1 LAENRSG
8 GVATDALEA
17 FSVAAVDEDFG
28 VDVYAADL
36 GEGLG
41 GRGHEADGAHEL
53 VGALSRGGAEELE
66 VGGGG
71 AVAGGEHGLVVDDV
85 VGALVDAF
93 EAAAVA
99 LEHAHE
105 RLVGPRR
112 HLRDLLAGGLGQSVE
127 LELALLIADVDAVEG
142 QGMSVLMARMA
153 SHARGTFNRRALS
166 ARWTKVT
173 AYSRVAD
180 GAQAESALG
189 APLQRAG
196 ERADERAQDVGAEL
210 AVVAEYGAQVPR
222 KGAHPL
228 ADRDLGQDLVDEV
241 GGDVGH
247 AAPEAGGAEAATSTG
262 ERDHELVAAARAR
275 ELHEAVLEEATAQV
289 LVELTH
295 DEGGEAALFLGAL
308 EEARPVLAD
317 ELVQQRLLG
326 ATALVAVG
334 S

>member
-1 LAENRSG
+1 MAENRSG

-112 HLRDLLAGGLGQSVE
+112 HLRDLLAGGLGQRAE
-127 LELALLIADVDAVEG
+127 LELALLVADVDAVESQRVVVHVEPQRTVG
-142 QGMSVLMARMA
+142 PLDEGD
-153 SHARGTFNRRALS
+153 GTDEGVVDRAQAKRAL
-166 ARWTKVT
+166 
-173 AYSRVAD
+173 
-180 GAQAESALG
+180 G
-189 APLQRAG
+189 PPPQRAA
-196 ERADERAQDVGAEL
+196 ERADERAQHVGAEL
-210 AVVAEYGAQVPR
+210 AVVAERGAQAPGQR
-222 KGAHPL
+222 ADPL
-228 ADRDLGQDLVDEV
+228 ADGDLGQDLVDEV

-275 ELHEAVLEEATAQV
+275 ELDEAVLEEATAQV